1 MRLVAFRK
9 RLILYQLERSRLF
22 MDISSL
28 STSMSLTN
36 LQMNVGYSMLAKSME
51 VAEDTGDAITKIMEQ
66 SVNPNIGS
74 NIDISV

>member
-1 MRLVAFRK
+1 
-9 RLILYQLERSRLF
+9 
-22 MDISSL
+22 MDIRSL
-28 STSMSLTN
+28 SISMSLTN

-66 SVNPNIGS
+66 SVNPDIGS

>member
-1 MRLVAFRK
+1 
-9 RLILYQLERSRLF
+9 

-74 NIDISV
+74 NINISV

>member
-1 MRLVAFRK
+1 
-9 RLILYQLERSRLF
+9 

-36 LQMNVGYSMLAKSME
+36 LQMDVGYSILAKSME
-51 VAEDTGDAITKIMEQ
+51 VAENAGDAITNIMEK

-74 NIDISV
+74 NIDVYV

>member
-1 MRLVAFRK
+1 
-9 RLILYQLERSRLF
+9 

-36 LQMNVGYSMLAKSME
+36 LQMDVGYSMLAKSME
-51 VAEDTGDAITKIMEQ
+51 VAENAITKIMEQ

-74 NIDISV
+74 NIDVSV

>member
-1 MRLVAFRK
+1 
-9 RLILYQLERSRLF
+9 

-36 LQMNVGYSMLAKSME
+36 LQMDVGYSMLAKSME
-51 VAEDTGDAITKIMEQ
+51 AAENAGDAITKIMEQ

-74 NIDISV
+74 NIDVSV

>member
-1 MRLVAFRK
+1 
-9 RLILYQLERSRLF
+9 
-22 MDISSL
+22 MDIRSL

-74 NIDISV
+74 TIDISV

>member
-1 MRLVAFRK
+1 
-9 RLILYQLERSRLF
+9 
-22 MDISSL
+22 MDIRSL

-51 VAEDTGDAITKIMEQ
+51 VAEDTGDTITKIMEQ
-66 SVNPNIGS
+66 SVNPDIGS

>member
-1 MRLVAFRK
+1 
-9 RLILYQLERSRLF
+9 

-74 NIDISV
+74 NIDISA